1 MVILRKLL
9 ILVYIILCVKFPG
22 KTSYF
27 GLENSRILFS
37 VVFYWITVVFYWI
50 TVVFYFLYL
59 IRSVIYYNL
68 SSHRCYFGV
77 IMSFI
82 YSFNLR
88 ANAVCNYLRNNYKLT
103 LTGLL
108 QEFIWGSVFVFSILL
123 VLCVFKVL
131 YKLLKSGI
139 LREI

>member
-1 MVILRKLL
+1 MCISTYILYSYKKIIDDEIKIYITCCIPVNIYGPFYKYL
-9 ILVYIILCVKFPG
+9 IYH
-22 KTSYF
+22 

-50 TVVFYFLYL
+50 TVVFYFFYL

-88 ANAVCNYLRNNYKLT
+88 ANAVCNYLMNNYKLT

-108 QEFIWGSVFVFSILL
+108 QEFIWGSICVFVFFI
-123 VLCVFKVL
+123 
-131 YKLLKSGI
+131 
-139 LREI
+139 